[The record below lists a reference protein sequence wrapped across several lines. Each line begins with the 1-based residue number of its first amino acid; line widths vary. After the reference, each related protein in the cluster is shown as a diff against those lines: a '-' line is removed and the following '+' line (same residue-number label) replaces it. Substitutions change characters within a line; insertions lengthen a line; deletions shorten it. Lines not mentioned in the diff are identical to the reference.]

1 MGAQSNAA
9 PVIIKRKKVVGGDG
23 HHGGA
28 WKVAY
33 ADFVTAMMAFF
44 LLMWLLNAT
53 TEKQRK
59 GIAEYFSPTVPMA
72 RISGGGEGVFGGETM
87 FSEQSLPR
95 MGTGATNLRPTEA
108 RQARGESGVSETGQ
122 DAGSARDQAAF
133 KAVQEALMGRGG
145 ESMVQD
151 NLRRHVVT
159 RLTDEGLV
167 IELFEL
173 DGAPLFDADTD
184 TPTAL
189 LRDLAAMLVRVF
201 ALVRN
206 PAAIE
211 GHVAAQPLVL
221 ADKTSWR
228 LSVARADAM
237 RLLLEDQGLPT
248 NRVTRVTGHADR
260 EPALRNPMAP
270 RNNRLEVILLR
281 TQG

>member
-1 MGAQSNAA
+1 
-9 PVIIKRKKVVGGDG
+9 
-23 HHGGA
+23 
-28 WKVAY
+28 
-33 ADFVTAMMAFF
+33 
-44 LLMWLLNAT
+44 
-53 TEKQRK
+53 
-59 GIAEYFSPTVPMA
+59 
-72 RISGGGEGVFGGETM
+72 
-87 FSEQSLPR
+87 
-95 MGTGATNLRPTEA
+95 
-108 RQARGESGVSETGQ
+108 
-122 DAGSARDQAAF
+122 
-133 KAVQEALMGRGG
+133 MGRGG

-167 IELFEL
+167 VELFEL
-173 DGAPLFDADTD
+173 DGAPLFDAGTD

-189 LRDLAAMLVRVF
+189 LHELSAMLVRVF

-206 PAAIE
+206 PVAIE

-237 RLLLEDQGLPT
+237 RLLLEDQGLAT